1 MDFMGKNFFIENSHF
16 YEVGYNASLS
26 FLIKPRMNI
35 SCAAQVNRKKRDFIA
50 KIKFFS
56 HA

>member
-1 MDFMGKNFFIENSHF
+1 MDFMGENFFIENSHI
-16 YEVGYNASLS
+16 YEVGHNASLS
-26 FLIKPRMNI
+26 FLIKSRMNI